1 MNFSNKF
8 LKYSIKWDYD
18 RPTIRR
24 ITRWIETTITFA
36 IVDVTL
42 HNTYTTETGTLDI
55 SCKSRTTTNVSNW
68 RSCETRKKEEKRERK
83 GKGRETMSTRHDEE
97 GEREMDTFRMFYDFG
112 FIFFFGPIDP
122 WKITLKRSSL
132 LEDNRQLF
140 EIIRTGWNNDF
151 CTLERRSIATTLCY
165 YYAPLEG

>member
-1 MNFSNKF
+1 MNSSNKF

-83 GKGRETMSTRHDEE
+83 GKGRETMSTRHDR
-97 GEREMDTFRMFYDFG
+97 GGWKRDGYFSNVLRLRFHLLFR
-112 FIFFFGPIDP
+112 
-122 WKITLKRSSL
+122 THRSVENYIETIL
-132 LEDNRQLF
+132 PPR
-140 EIIRTGWNNDF
+140 G
-151 CTLERRSIATTLCY
+151 
-165 YYAPLEG
+165 